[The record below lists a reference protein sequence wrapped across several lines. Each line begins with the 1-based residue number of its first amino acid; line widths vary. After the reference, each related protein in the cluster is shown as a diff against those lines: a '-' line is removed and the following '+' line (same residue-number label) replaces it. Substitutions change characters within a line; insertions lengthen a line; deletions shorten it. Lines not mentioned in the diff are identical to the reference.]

1 MIQPNRSPAQEVP
14 PLPACFRR
22 LPGAVLRLDA
32 GGVVLDSNGVLEREL
47 GRELRGR
54 AFVEAL
60 DADSSARKWERLL
73 ARSAAEAEAGDVVW
87 ELIPRG
93 GDTPPEPRPF
103 SVLWD
108 AGASIFW
115 VMEHRPDPRLDHLRE
130 QVTGVNSELVNT
142 QRELH
147 KERSRLTATVAELK
161 AQYRKAELLAR
172 TVQEQNEELE
182 AQNGQL
188 LALTEELQAR
198 GEELERSN
206 RALDEFAH
214 VVSHDLKAPLRSISN
229 YAAWLEEDL
238 GEALAGESREH
249 LERLRDRADRM
260 RAMIEG
266 VLQYARAGRERA
278 RPEPVDVGALLAG
291 VVELLDP
298 PGALEVAL
306 APDMPV
312 VRTERAPLQQV
323 FLNLVGNAVR
333 FAGRDAPRVRVRVR
347 DAGGFHEFSVAD
359 NGPGIPA
366 RLQDRI
372 WTLFH
377 TLQPEGHAGGT
388 GIGLAVVKK
397 LVEAK
402 GGRVWVESEEG
413 AGATFR
419 FLWPK

>member
-1 MIQPNRSPAQEVP
+1 MIQPDRGPVPEAP

-32 GGVVLDSNGVLEREL
+32 RGVVLDSNGRLEREL

-54 AFVEAL
+54 AFAEAL
-60 DADSSARKWERLL
+60 DADSSGRKWERVL

-87 ELIPRG
+87 ELILRA
-93 GDTPPEPRPF
+93 GDTPLEPRAF
-103 SVLWD
+103 SVLRDED
-108 AGASIFW
+108 AGTFW
-115 VMEHRPDPRLDHLRE
+115 MMEHRPDPRLDDLRE

-147 KERSRLTATVAELK
+147 KERRRLTATVAELE
-161 AQYRKAELLAR
+161 AQNRKVELLAR
-172 TVQEQNEELE
+172 TVQQQN
-182 AQNGQL
+182 
-188 LALTEELQAR
+188 
-198 GEELERSN
+198 EELERSN

-238 GEALAGESREH
+238 GEALAGETREH
-249 LERLRDRADRM
+249 LERLRGRAERM

-266 VLQYARAGRERA
+266 VLAYARAGRERA

-298 PGALEVAL
+298 PDALEVAV

-312 VRTERAPLQQV
+312 IRTERAPLQQV

-333 FAGRDAPRVRVRVR
+333 FAGRDAPRVRVGVR
-347 DAGGFHEFSVAD
+347 DAGNFHEFSVAD
-359 NGPGIPA
+359 NGAGIPA

-377 TLQPEGHAGGT
+377 TLEPEGRAEGT

-397 LVEAK
+397 LVESK